1 MALLSS
7 GSAIINDGIVGA
19 ILTDTSG
26 AYSALPVASASAFG
40 GDMVATKYLSS
51 SFAGKASTII
61 DAINEVRNVAANV
74 NPGGG
79 DFNIQF
85 NDDEVFSGISTFN
98 ILNADVNNATTV
110 IELHT
115 SGGASFKGGDGS
127 DELLI
132 KGPSMTFTADTGES
146 EIVLTD
152 GLADA
157 LSITDGS
164 TDFMKFDT
172 SGESIT
178 VTPALSA
185 SAQLVVAGAAEVAGA
200 TVLNG
205 AVTLGNATSDD
216 ITVTGYVAS
225 SIIPK
230 TDDASDLGTNALA
243 WKDLYLAGK
252 LDFNGATGENEV
264 VLVDGLADA
273 LSITDGAT
281 DFMKFDTSGESIT
294 VTPALSASAQ
304 LVVAGAAEVAGATVL
319 NGAVTLGNA
328 TSDDITVTGYV
339 ASSII
344 PKTDDASDLGTNA
357 LAWKDLYLAGKL
369 DFNGATGENEV
380 VLVDGLADALSIT
393 DGATDFM
400 KFDTSGES
408 ITVTPA
414 LSASAQLVVAGAA
427 EVAGATV
434 LNGAVTLGNATSD
447 DITVEGYVASDIIP
461 KTNDAAD
468 LGATGQA
475 WKDAY
480 LTEELIF
487 EGAASE
493 DGKIVVPDNQALAL
507 QIGPVGGAYQFMHFD
522 STTGAPEVT
531 FTPTVNFPTADVNI
545 GGASSNALVASS
557 RHRSVA
563 ISASIGGYLGTPIT
577 LPAMWLQGANSA
589 GDLQDYKVYIS
600 GGVLLVEGQ

>member
-328 TSDDITVTGYV
+328 TSDDITV
-339 ASSII
+339 
-344 PKTDDASDLGTNA
+344 
-357 LAWKDLYLAGKL
+357 
-369 DFNGATGENEV
+369 
-380 VLVDGLADALSIT
+380 
-393 DGATDFM
+393 
-400 KFDTSGES
+400 
-408 ITVTPA
+408 
-414 LSASAQLVVAGAA
+414 
-427 EVAGATV
+427 
-434 LNGAVTLGNATSD
+434 
-447 DITVEGYVASDIIP
+447 EGYVASDIIP

-531 FTPTVNFPTADVNI
+531 FAPTVNFPTADVNI